1 VDEELQG
8 RLAERN
14 NRESD
19 LEGKGNVMADAAVF
33 ESREQKLNKDI
44 EAQVAKLRAASP
56 LELPAADA
64 EVSKLY
70 VKKIEGTYNV
80 ERAKKDTDNA
90 IDLLYIAYNT
100 TPQTEGD
107 VRNKIAQIMDRLL
120 AAQDASKEAMKRAMT
135 AAGTV
140 LGSLKNTFPDWKG
153 VRKCKGPED
162 TKGVAEIKD
171 FLKDDLLE
179 LAKKIKAKALGV
191 KTELDG
197 IAATYQSI
205 ITDTAAATA
214 KSETALA
221 NRLKDKAAIEK
232 EINETNAKREQLE
245 ELVKDLQLEVTRY
258 DKMARDYES
267 RASTAEERAFVMSIV
282 QVGAQMVASAVP
294 GIVTAVTGAATGGAS
309 LVASAAVSTVNRAVG
324 DKNSD
329 VKKSDTATDAEV
341 IETKRKISEKRAE
354 VTASEKKVT
363 DAKKKVKDLENDLA
377 EEEKKEKGEDK
388 GKGKD
393 AGTEDKGKGKD
404 AGTEDKGKGKDKVE
418 DSEVVKALKTRVA
431 GAKTELAGEEDNH
444 AKAVGALGGL
454 QASLTA
460 LDKGLGK
467 MTEKQENAA
476 ASLREM
482 QMKMLDKVEAY
493 EKERRTQNAE
503 LVKINALLKGK
514 RSDEETI
521 HLAIQSLNVS
531 ISALKRTKEIIQEI
545 AFFFKSFADFMD
557 RVSEE
562 TGVDIELFDG
572 FVAKTKVR
580 ESAFENLVESGDA
593 FFLRQN
599 AQWHAVTFVS
609 DKFCKSFTDGRS
621 KINKLGG
628 KYIYGSEL
636 ETYLKGASVKIEEI
650 AAERE
655 EASKQKIL
663 DLDGYR
669 KQLSDSAVA

>member
-1 VDEELQG
+1 
-8 RLAERN
+8 
-14 NRESD
+14 
-19 LEGKGNVMADAAVF
+19 MADTTVF
-33 ESREQKLNKDI
+33 NSREQNFNKDI

-56 LELPAADA
+56 LELPAADS

-100 TPQTEGD
+100 TPQTEDD
-107 VRNKIAQIMDRLL
+107 VRKKISQIMDRLL
-120 AAQDASKEAMKRAMT
+120 DAQHASEDAMKRAMT
-135 AAGTV
+135 VAGNV
-140 LGSLKNTFPDWKG
+140 LSYLKNTFSEWKD
-153 VRKCKGPED
+153 VRKCKGAED

-171 FLKDDLLE
+171 FLKEDLLV
-179 LAKKIKAKALGV
+179 LAKKIKDKALGV

-232 EINETNAKREQLE
+232 EINETNAKRQQLE
-245 ELVKDLQLEVTRY
+245 ELVKDLQLEVAKY

-309 LVASAAVSTVNRAVG
+309 LVASAAMSTVSRAVG

-329 VKKSDTATDAEV
+329 VKKSDPNDAEV
-341 IETKRKISEKRAE
+341 VQTKTKISEKKGE
-354 VTASEKKVT
+354 VQAAEKKVT

-377 EEEKKEKGEDK
+377 DEEKKEKGEDK
-388 GKGKD
+388 GKEKD
-393 AGTEDKGKGKD
+393 AGTEDTGKV
-404 AGTEDKGKGKDKVE
+404 KDKVE
-418 DSEVVKALKTRVA
+418 DSQAVKAIKKRVID
-431 GAKTELAGEEDNH
+431 AKTELAGEEDKY

-454 QASLTA
+454 QASLAA
-460 LDKGLGK
+460 LEKGLGK
-467 MTEKQENAA
+467 MAEKQENAA

-493 EKERRTQNAE
+493 EKERRTQNSE

-514 RSDEETI
+514 RSEEETI
-521 HLAIQSLNVS
+521 HLAIQSLNIS

-562 TGVDIELFDG
+562 AGADIDLFDE
-572 FVAKTKVR
+572 FVGKPKIR
-580 ESAFENLVESGDA
+580 ESAFENLVAGADA

-599 AQWHAVTFVS
+599 AQWHAITFVS
-609 DKFCKSFTDGRS
+609 DKFCKSFADGWS
-621 KINKLGG
+621 KVNKLSG
-628 KYIYGSEL
+628 KYITGSEL

-669 KQLSDSAVA
+669 KQLRDSAMAS